1 MYVCIYL
8 FKLFSIPM
16 NKKHVILSVTVKIN
30 LPLKLQTDHFFVSVG
45 KRTKSAADQICFPP
59 TVYVLSGIWNIEL
72 LLLPQHWGTL
82 FFPIIKFNCKVMS
95 LCLLS
100 PQNMNRLPTLNSSAS
115 SIITQFGLQWTS
127 KFQRI
132 LGSWKFKSLF
142 WGTVNNIDRQ

>member
-1 MYVCIYL
+1 MYVCIYW

-16 NKKHVILSVTVKIN
+16 NKKNVILSITVKIN

-45 KRTKSAADQICFPP
+45 KRTKSAGDQICFPP
-59 TVYVLSGIWNIEL
+59 TVYVLSGNIEL

-82 FFPIIKFNCKVMS
+82 FFPIIKFHCKVMS

-100 PQNMNRLPTLNSSAS
+100 PQNMNRLPTLNSSAC
-115 SIITQFGLQWTS
+115 SIINQFGLQWTS
-127 KFQRI
+127 KFQSI

>member
-1 MYVCIYL
+1 MYACIYW

-16 NKKHVILSVTVKIN
+16 NKKNVILSVTVKIN

-45 KRTKSAADQICFPP
+45 KRTKSAGDQICFPP

-82 FFPIIKFNCKVMS
+82 FFSIIKFNCKVMS

-100 PQNMNRLPTLNSSAS
+100 RKTWTDLQHLTVLHVQLSTNLAFNEPVSFKGFWDPGSSNPFFEEQL
-115 SIITQFGLQWTS
+115 II
-127 KFQRI
+127 
-132 LGSWKFKSLF
+132 
-142 WGTVNNIDRQ
+142 